1 MSSAL
6 YCVEGVLELDEMV
19 RVVLIKWK
27 ADAVL
32 GIVFYDCQRA
42 TKWKRS
48 QFSKSYPI
56 EVKAVQQVLE
66 LAVVK
71 QDTREFLGAVGRAY
85 IAAESSRGVP
95 AV

>member
-66 LAVVK
+66 LVRGQCSSTTTTLMEEKVRSTNA
-71 QDTREFLGAVGRAY
+71 RE
-85 IAAESSRGVP
+85 
-95 AV
+95 